1 VVAHVTRA
9 RTLYRAAA
17 RSRSEDRHEI
27 PLPGLD
33 DAQSLVATPIVV
45 RDRLLGVLYVDSLD
59 PGRFDTADGQLLD
72 LVARH
77 IGMSIGLLD
86 TNVDD
91 LSPVPQRAYSRP
103 NVHSRGRSIAFH
115 DADGTVLLDGD
126 YVIRGVAG
134 RLLVAMLSEHLRSGR
149 THFSNREL
157 RLNRDV
163 GLPAGN
169 DNLDARLVALRR
181 RLAERGDPVQ
191 LERVGRGQLELLVS
205 CDLHL
210 VRSDESSE

>member
-1 VVAHVTRA
+1 MVAHVTRA

-91 LSPVPQRAYSRP
+91 LSPVPQRSYSRP

-134 RLLVAMLSEHLRSGR
+134 RLLVAMLSEYLRSGR